1 MDAVSGSVWVFFMIA
16 VSTLLYYVAYKLVLW
31 IASKYVFTTEPDSL
45 KGILAVLLL
54 VPMLILVWDFTFTGT
69 VFTALPPYL
78 TGLLVLV
85 SVIKSNLK
93 PKLKSVLAGFYVIIG
108 IVFIGQA
115 IT

>member
-1 MDAVSGSVWVFFMIA
+1 MDAISGSVWLVFMVA
-16 VSTLLYYVAYKLVLW
+16 GYTLLYYVAYKFVLW
-31 IASKYVFTTEPDSL
+31 IAGKYVFATEPGYL

-54 VPMLILVWDFTFTGT
+54 IPMLILVWDFTFTGT

-93 PKLKSVLAGFYVIIG
+93 PRLKSILAGFYVIIG

-115 IT
+115 MI

>member
-1 MDAVSGSVWVFFMIA
+1 MDAVSGSVWLILMVAF
-16 VSTLLYYVAYKLVLW
+16 STLLYYVAYKLVLW
-31 IASKYVFTTEPDSL
+31 IASKYVLATEPDSL

-54 VPMLILVWDFTFTGT
+54 LPMLILVWDFTFTGT

-85 SVIKSNLK
+85 SVLKSNLRPRIK
-93 PKLKSVLAGFYVIIG
+93 GILTGLYLVIGF
-108 IVFIGQA
+108 VFIGQA